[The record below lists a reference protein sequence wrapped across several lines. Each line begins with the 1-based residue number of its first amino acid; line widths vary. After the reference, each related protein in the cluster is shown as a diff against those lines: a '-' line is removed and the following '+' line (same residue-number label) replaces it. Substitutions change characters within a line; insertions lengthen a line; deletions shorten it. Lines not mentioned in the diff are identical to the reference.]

1 MTGGGNVKMKL
12 YSHVH
17 SREGGTPASLVMM
30 AQVLMNKEGADQES
44 FCSDYD
50 DAVTSDSDTVAA
62 DSNGV
67 PSPHHP
73 CYSGGSTRHAV

>member
-1 MTGGGNVKMKL
+1 
-12 YSHVH
+12 
-17 SREGGTPASLVMM
+17 MM

-73 CYSGGSTRHAV
+73 CYSGGSTRHAVWTQTVEMAERLLLEPIFRQL